1 MSDGPWR
8 VQLARRAE
16 RDLRRLDPPVRE
28 RVIAALRRTA
38 ERDPSADVKR
48 LAGQPDLW
56 RLRVGDWRVLF
67 AYDYQDQ
74 RIIVTRVLPRG
85 RAYDR

>member
-8 VQLARRAE
+8 VELARRAE

-28 RVIAALRRTA
+28 RVTAGLRRTA

-48 LAGQPDLW
+48 LHGQPDLW

-67 AYDYQDQ
+67 AYDHQEQ
-74 RIIVTRVLPRG
+74 RIIVAQVLPRG
-85 RAYDR
+85 RAYD